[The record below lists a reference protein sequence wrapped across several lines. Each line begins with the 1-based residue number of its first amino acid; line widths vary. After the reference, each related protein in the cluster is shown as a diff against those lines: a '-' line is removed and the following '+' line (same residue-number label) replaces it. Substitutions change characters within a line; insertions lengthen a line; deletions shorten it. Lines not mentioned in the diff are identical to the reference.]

1 MSNMTAQAILFDF
14 TVDKERTALPI
25 ERQEIAKIL
34 RHELEL
40 VFPQLEMMYQMP
52 MEKGYFCLLAENK
65 EIIVTIRIFLQGLI
79 TMNIEYYLE
88 EDKEPLLT
96 FDVSPS

>member
-1 MSNMTAQAILFDF
+1 MSKMTAQAILFDF
-14 TVDKERTALPI
+14 TVDKKRTALPI
-25 ERQEIAKIL
+25 ERQEIAKVL

-65 EIIVTIRIFLQGLI
+65 DVIVSIRIFPQGLI

-88 EDKEPLLT
+88 EDKEPLLN
-96 FDVSPS
+96 FDVS